1 MASCIPETGHG
12 LRGRVKNKPETESG
26 RRERERERK
35 RGRGAKRKGESRRIT
50 DSGNR
55 DFSPSGAGRRVARR
69 RNEDGGKIEG
79 RERITD
85 VKKLRKEE

>member
-1 MASCIPETGHG
+1 MDG
-12 LRGRVKNKPETESG
+12 K
-26 RRERERERK
+26 RERERE